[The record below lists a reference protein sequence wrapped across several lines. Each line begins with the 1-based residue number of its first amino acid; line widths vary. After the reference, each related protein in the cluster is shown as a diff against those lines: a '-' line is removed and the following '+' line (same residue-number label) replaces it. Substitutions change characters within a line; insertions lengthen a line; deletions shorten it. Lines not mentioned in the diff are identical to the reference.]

1 MMDRLTMI
9 GGAKGEGEEER
20 EGVTVARG
28 DVRLSVCEG
37 DRQAGRQTGGDSV
50 KICLPV

>member
-9 GGAKGEGEEER
+9 GGAKGEGGEER

-28 DVRLSVCEG
+28 DVCLSMREG
-37 DRQAGRQTGGDSV
+37 DRQAGNECSASICASV
-50 KICLPV
+50 A